1 MTTAKPLVI
10 GADTATDTV
19 RAQRHRSG
27 ERRLRRGFPGAKP
40 DGFCFWMFEGLN
52 LTPEDEFH
60 DLFPGSGA
68 VGEAWEK
75 WKAAHG
81 TPEQFDLEAT

>member
-1 MTTAKPLVI
+1 
-10 GADTATDTV
+10 
-19 RAQRHRSG
+19 
-27 ERRLRRGFPGAKP
+27 
-40 DGFCFWMFEGLN
+40 MFEGLN

-75 WKAAHG
+75 WKTAQAM
-81 TPEQFDLEAT
+81 PEQFELETT

>member
-1 MTTAKPLVI
+1 M
-10 GADTATDTV
+10 
-19 RAQRHRSG
+19 
-27 ERRLRRGFPGAKP
+27 RRGFPGAKP

-81 TPEQFDLEAT
+81 TPEQFELEAT